1 MSLIVGLASTISSS
15 RRTGQR
21 WCCTA
26 QCLEANPVSS
36 IGVVAAH
43 CCQWKLPANGF
54 EGSLPNLPTGQIYT
68 ATAQM

>member
-1 MSLIVGLASTISSS
+1 MSLIVGLACTISSS
-15 RRTGQR
+15 RRTGHC
-21 WCCTA
+21 WCSTA

-43 CCQWKLPANGF
+43 CQWKLPANGF
-54 EGSLPNLPTGQIYT
+54 EGSLPNLPTAQIYT